1 MYGRDLLDEWSIRRR
16 LADGRHVLWDGRAA
30 PAAPEVLDQLE
41 RKLERAAGGGKRR
54 PDVDVLFGDWLL
66 LEESDRE
73 RAQRLYHRLVETGG
87 TGITYTQQGLLGL
100 IGSAALPGSLPF
112 WEGLVDFKAP
122 GRDRFVKERR
132 RYALAGIGFLV
143 LQHGLEQARASLYSF
158 ARHADPGVRRLALRM
173 LVRACCRRDAP
184 VPEEL
189 VALLRGQAQDDG
201 DSLVRYMARGWLDSL
216 ELEVPEDNPGGAY
229 RFKVKLRG
237 ESRAEMVLDLRSEQ
251 TLDDLH
257 DAIQE
262 ALRWD
267 SDHLY
272 AFYISGELYDDDSVH
287 NGPAEHSEPPFAD
300 EHPLCR
306 LGLLPGHRF
315 LYLFDFGDHHEMT
328 VTLMEVQQKAG
339 RGRYPKIVKKPAR
352 PPKQYRYF

>member
-16 LADGRHVLWDGRAA
+16 LGDARRVTWDGREL
-30 PAAPEVLDQLE
+30 PEAPEVLDELE
-41 RKLERAAGGGKRR
+41 RKLKRAAGGGKRR
-54 PDVDVLFGDWLL
+54 PDVEVAFGDWLQ
-66 LEESDRE
+66 LEESVRE

-87 TGITYTQQGLLGL
+87 TGVTYTQKGLLDL
-100 IGSAALPGSLPF
+100 IGAAALPGSLPF
-112 WEGLVDFKAP
+112 WEGLVDYKAP
-122 GRDRFVKERR
+122 RRDFFVKERR

-143 LQHGLEQARASLYSF
+143 LQQGMEQARGSLYGF

-189 VALLRGQAQDDG
+189 VAFLRDRALDDG
-201 DSLVRYMARGWLDSL
+201 DSLVRYEARGWLDSL
-216 ELEVPEDNPGGAY
+216 ELEVPEDNPGGVY
-229 RFKVKLRG
+229 RFKVRLQG
-237 ESRAEMVLDLRSEQ
+237 ESGAEMVLDLRSEQ
-251 TLDDLH
+251 TLGDLH

-272 AFYISGELYDDDSVH
+272 AFYISGELDDHDSVH
-287 NGPAEHSEPPFAD
+287 FGPAEHSDPPLA
-300 EHPLCR
+300 EEQPVGR
-306 LGLLPGHRF
+306 LGLLPGHKF

-352 PPKQYRYF
+352 PPKQYLYF